1 MPIKDLFKANVTM
14 NNHYVQLILNQGYS
28 QAKVIFVKVRG
39 CDIAQIFFT

>member
-1 MPIKDLFKANVTM
+1 MPIKDLKQMFD
-14 NNHYVQLILNQGYS
+14 YYEQLILNHGYS